1 MADLGNPVLDQ
12 LVFAR
17 FLASGEFER
26 HVRRVRIRQRARRD
40 AMLGALREHLPHAQ
54 VLGVAAG
61 LHLLV
66 TLPEAPTTSR
76 WRPRR
81 TRRACSSTRS
91 RPTGSRPDRPG
102 SCWATPRRRR
112 TASARRSPG
121 SARCPALPD
130 TGLGAGDRSG
140 LASAAVA
147 RVFHAT
153 AGSSRTVRRRG
164 GIVAG
169 YLAPHPPHLVYAEN
183 PPQNEPRSTGGW
195 EVLRWG
201 YEELRRRL
209 AAHAP
214 DVLVVHAPHWITM
227 VGHHVNCV
235 PNPRG
240 ISVEPIFPHLFRYH
254 YDFATD
260 VDLAEAIVAEAADA
274 GLVASA
280 MRDPGVR
287 VDYATIGALHLAN
300 PAWDIPV
307 VSLSANN
314 NPYFY
319 SDAALDEMETL
330 GAATARAI
338 ERTGRRAVLLASNS
352 LSHLHWDR
360 EPDLPEDMGVERPFD
375 HHQYAGDMELLQVV
389 REGPTERLRTAIPKH
404 IAATQAETKA
414 GSLTWLLAAMGW
426 PAVAGDVLAYGTVIA
441 TGNAVV
447 EWVP

>member
-1 MADLGNPVLDQ
+1 
-12 LVFAR
+12 
-17 FLASGEFER
+17 
-26 HVRRVRIRQRARRD
+26 
-40 AMLGALREHLPHAQ
+40 
-54 VLGVAAG
+54 
-61 LHLLV
+61 
-66 TLPEAPTTSR
+66 
-76 WRPRR
+76 
-81 TRRACSSTRS
+81 
-91 RPTGSRPDRPG
+91 
-102 SCWATPRRRR
+102 
-112 TASARRSPG
+112 
-121 SARCPALPD
+121 
-130 TGLGAGDRSG
+130 
-140 LASAAVA
+140 VA

-153 AGSSRTVRRRG
+153 AGRGRPVRRRG

-235 PNPRG
+235 PRPRG

-260 VDLAEAIVAEAADA
+260 VDLADAIVAEAADA
-274 GLVASA
+274 GLVTSA
-280 MRDPGVR
+280 LRDEGVR

-360 EPDLPEDMGVERPFD
+360 EPDLPEDMGVERPFN
-375 HHQYAGDMELLQVV
+375 HHQYAADMELLQVV
-389 REGPTERLRTAIPKH
+389 REGPTERLRAAVPKH
-404 IAATQAETKA
+404 IAASQAETKA